1 MVDIKINKNNLTWY
15 FILLIC
21 VLGLFFLYKYQL
33 KIDDDLKKN
42 GIKTTGYCIVKDSSP
57 LAYKQRQLV
66 RWVYSIDGKNYR
78 RKKTKSSSIK
88 LENYEYYTIYYNTK
102 DKEEIFVDYIKFIL
116 KGEYSNTES
125 ILVEKIA
132 LNKKDIYFKYI
143 VDNIEYER
151 YQKVKLGLTDD
162 LTKKYLVKYN
172 VANPKIG
179 YIYLDS
185 IR

>member
-21 VLGLFFLYKYQL
+21 VLGLFFLYKNQL

-42 GIKTTGYCIVKDSSP
+42 GIKTTGYSIVKDSSP

-102 DKEEIFVDYIKFIL
+102 DKEEIFVDYTEFIL
-116 KGEYSNTES
+116 KGVYSNTES

-172 VANPKIG
+172 VTNPKIG